1 MADEGYEC
9 LRLEN
14 QVCFPLYVCAKEV
27 VRRYRPLLD
36 DLGLTYTQYI
46 AMMALW
52 EHRALSVKEMGR
64 LLYLDS
70 GTLTP
75 LLKKMEE
82 MGLVTRSRDP
92 SDERVLMVSLT
103 DRGAAMRERASDVP
117 ASIASCIS
125 ISPEDA
131 VALKRILDALMVT
144 FREDERLFR

>member
-9 LRLEN
+9 LKLEN
-14 QVCFPLYVCAKEV
+14 QLCFPLYVCAKEV

-52 EHRALSVKEMGR
+52 EHRTLSVKEMGR

-103 DRGAAMRERASDVP
+103 DKGEAMRDRAADVP
-117 ASIASCIS
+117 ASVASCVS
-125 ISPEDA
+125 ISSEDA
-131 VALKRILDALMVT
+131 LALKRILDGLMAT
-144 FREDERLFR
+144 FRENERLL

>member
-9 LRLEN
+9 LKLEN

-36 DLGLTYTQYI
+36 ALGLTYTQYI

-52 EHRALSVKEMGR
+52 EHRTLSVKDMGR
-64 LLYLDS
+64 ILYLDS

-82 MGLVTRSRDP
+82 MGLVTRGRDP
-92 SDERVLMVSLT
+92 SDERVLIVSLT
-103 DRGAAMRERASDVP
+103 DEGEAMRDKAINVP
-117 ASIASCIS
+117 GSMASCIS

-144 FREDERLFR
+144 FKEDERS

>member
-9 LRLEN
+9 LKLEN
-14 QVCFPLYVCAKEV
+14 QLCFPLYVCAKEV

-52 EHRALSVKEMGR
+52 EHRTLSVKEMGR

-82 MGLVTRSRDP
+82 MGLVTRSRDAT
-92 SDERVLMVSLT
+92 DERVLVVSLT
-103 DRGAAMRERASDVP
+103 DEGVAMRDRALDVP
-117 ASIASCIS
+117 RSLAACIS
-125 ISPEDA
+125 VTPEDA
-131 VALKRILDALMVT
+131 MALKRILDGLMAT
-144 FREDERLFR
+144 FREDERLF

>member
-9 LRLEN
+9 LKLEN
-14 QVCFPLYVCAKEV
+14 QLCFPLYVCAKEV

-52 EHRALSVKEMGR
+52 EHRTLSVKEMGR

-103 DRGAAMRERASDVP
+103 DKGEAMRDRAADVP
-117 ASIASCIS
+117 AFVASCVS
-125 ISPEDA
+125 ISSEDA
-131 VALKRILDALMVT
+131 LALKRILDGLMAT
-144 FREDERLFR
+144 FRENERLL